1 MGHVRRRDD
10 RWEARWRLP
19 NGRERS
25 RRFDRKVDARRFLD
39 QQAASQV
46 EGLWS
51 DPVNGRTTLDAWWQ
65 QWWPTVHNLRP
76 SSRARDES
84 YYRNHIA
91 PKWGTRQL
99 ASISHHE
106 VSQWV
111 GELVDKG
118 LAPGSVGKVFQ
129 TLSKAMKAAVR
140 ARLISQH
147 PCHDVPLP
155 RVPRREM
162 RFLDVAELQSL
173 ASAMDPRFESLVLTM
188 GYCGLRVGEA
198 VALEWDSVDLNR
210 QMLQVTRSLAE
221 VRGEVVLGE
230 PKTAAGRRSVPMPG
244 LLVERLGQIERS
256 EGRLWTAPEGGP
268 IRVPSWRQR
277 FWQPAVRSA
286 GCHPLRIH
294 DLRHTAVSLWINA
307 GANVKAV
314 ATWAGHTSV
323 ATVIDRYGHLMDP
336 GGVEVFGQLDEMARG
351 VIEGRA
357 FS

>member
-1 MGHVRRRDD
+1 
-10 RWEARWRLP
+10 
-19 NGRERS
+19 
-25 RRFDRKVDARRFLD
+25 
-39 QQAASQV
+39 
-46 EGLWS
+46 
-51 DPVNGRTTLDAWWQ
+51 
-65 QWWPTVHNLRP
+65 
-76 SSRARDES
+76 
-84 YYRNHIA
+84 
-91 PKWGTRQL
+91 
-99 ASISHHE
+99 
-106 VSQWV
+106 
-111 GELVDKG
+111 
-118 LAPGSVGKVFQ
+118 
-129 TLSKAMKAAVR
+129 
-140 ARLISQH
+140 
-147 PCHDVPLP
+147 
-155 RVPRREM
+155 M